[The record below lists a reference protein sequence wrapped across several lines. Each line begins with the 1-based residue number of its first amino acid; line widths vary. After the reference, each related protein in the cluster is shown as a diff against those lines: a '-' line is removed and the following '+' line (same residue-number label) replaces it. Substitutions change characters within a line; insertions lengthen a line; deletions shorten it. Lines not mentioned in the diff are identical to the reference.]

1 MLRIGI
7 IGAARVAT
15 YAMIAPARARG
26 DVMIAAVAARDP
38 ARARAYAAMHGIARV
53 HDSYAALAA
62 DPAID
67 LVYVATPPVAH
78 LAHARLAIAV
88 GKPVLVEKPFTMD
101 VAEAETLLAE
111 AAAAGVPVFEAM
123 HSRHHAIWPLV
134 TELLPRLGRLRRIDA
149 VFDVAVGIAADEFR
163 WDAAL
168 GGGALMDLGIYPL
181 AWVRAV
187 AGEPLAATGAIME
200 RQRGADARQR
210 GADARQRGADAR
222 QRGADAR
229 FSATLSLPGD
239 VIATVAADMT
249 APRRAQLMITG
260 DSGRLVI
267 DNPLAPQLG
276 HAITLTTIAGAETF
290 RADGPG
296 SYDAQL
302 AAVVATLRDGAAFPL
317 AADDAVQSMRAI
329 ALVRAAAGT

>member
-1 MLRIGI
+1 MLRVGI

-15 YAMIAPARARG
+15 YAMIAPSRARG
-26 DVMIAAVAARDP
+26 DVVVTAVAARDP
-38 ARARAYAAMHGIARV
+38 VRARAYAATHGIARV

-62 DPAID
+62 DPEID

-78 LAHARLAIAV
+78 LAHARLGIAA

-101 VAEAETLLAE
+101 VAEAETLMRE

-134 TELLPRLGRLRRIDA
+134 AGLLPRLGRLRQLDA
-149 VFDVAVGIAADEFR
+149 VFDVAVSSAADEFR

-187 AGEPLAATGAIME
+187 AGEPLAATGATM
-200 RQRGADARQR
+200 AC
-210 GADARQRGADAR
+210 

-229 FSATLSLPGD
+229 FAATLSLPGG
-239 VIATVAADMT
+239 VIASVAADMT
-249 APRRAQLMITG
+249 APRRAQLVITG
-260 DSGRLVI
+260 DTGRLVI

-276 HAITLTTIAGAETF
+276 HAITLTTIAGTETF
-290 RADGPG
+290 RAEGPG

-317 AADDAVQSMRAI
+317 ADDDALQSMRAI
-329 ALVRAAAGT
+329 ALVRVAAGT